1 MIKQNKGK
9 LSILS
14 YLEETKEFN
23 DILNNLDTNISSI
36 RLTAILT
43 ALAFNKKKKKMFFL
57 FPSLYQAQEFVTTI
71 NDYLDEEDVYLY
83 SSDDLFR
90 LNNIYSSKEMNN
102 ERLASINSIFSD
114 KPSILVSHISASLIN
129 ICSKEIYLQ
138 NNFEIKLHDEIT
150 KKELISKFYKSGY
163 LEVDHI
169 LLPGQFAYRGQIID
183 FYNPSNLSPVR
194 IEIFGDEITDIRE
207 FSLDNEESFNSLEK
221 VKISPSSLFLL
232 TDDEIQI
239 GLKKIE
245 EEINNSKDNLE
256 VVKQS
261 FESLKEKVI
270 HSTLNESESRFYSF
284 FTSGSTLLEYV
295 TSYDKYLYDE
305 EEISKAK
312 KSILYKQDIFFTK
325 SISNGTSIRGEKIY
339 SDKATFTNYIKIG
352 SNDTD
357 LTLRDCS
364 YYSNTY
370 TNSLSCLNRYLEE
383 GYKIRIALSQPMLN
397 NYINYLEQNK
407 VDYSLYPKHSTIML
421 YEGNL
426 SCGFELPSSKHVY
439 LTLKELF
446 GVNTHKSKFL
456 SRYKE
461 SKVIRRFD
469 ELEVGDYVVHEV
481 HGIGKYLGI
490 KEMDGLEYLKVLY
503 QDDAFLFIPLSQY
516 KLIRKYSSKDSFV
529 PSLDKIGGSTW
540 SRKKSKIRSRINYL
554 ADQLLEI
561 YAARR
566 KNIGYSFNIDEELIN
581 EYLSSFPFPYTKSQL
596 KCIEEIKEDM
606 KSNLPMDRLITG
618 DVGFGKTELAFFA
631 SFIAISNSKQV
642 AFLCPTTILS
652 MQHYKNALA
661 RLSQF
666 NIRICLFSR
675 LVPLKEQKKNIELI
689 KKGKIDLI
697 IGTHRLLSSSIEFK
711 DLGLLIIDEEQRFG
725 VTHKEKIKNKIKNID
740 TLTLSAT
747 PIPRTLQMSLLN
759 IRQISYL
766 EEPPLNRLP
775 VKTYVIKNNEEILFE
790 AIERELSRKGQIY
803 FLHNKI
809 SDLEKVKSKLQKHF
823 PNNIIEICHGQLD
836 EEEIEQIMNNFYL
849 GNIDILICTSII
861 ESGLDVANVNTI
873 IVENSQNFGLAQLYQ
888 IKGRVGRSDIFAYA
902 YFFYDEEKEINDVAR
917 LRLKALKNFT
927 ELGSGYKIALQDLN
941 IRGAGD
947 ILGSEQAGFVDTLGY
962 DAYID
967 LINSV
972 VREKELLSQGK
983 KEESTNFEL
992 SFSLDAII
1000 PTSYCSTKDRLTIY
1014 SELYDIKT
1022 SDELAKYESKVKDVY
1037 GIYPVEVSNLFLKR
1051 KIEINLNSGLFS
1063 SFKENLGY
1071 YSIISSDLL
1080 MSKEKVYLSW
1090 EEKLNIIKPLLRI
1103 SVQDNHFVF
1112 TLTKTK
1118 NYLEELL
1125 FLTEQINSDF
1135 YNK

>member
-1 MIKQNKGK
+1 MLKQNKGK

-14 YLEETKEFN
+14 YLEETKEFS

-36 RLTAILT
+36 RLTAILSS
-43 ALAFNKKKKKMFFL
+43 LVFNKKKKKMFFL
-57 FPSLYQAQEFVTTI
+57 FPSLYEAQEFVTTI
-71 NDYLDEEDVYLY
+71 NDYLDERYVYLY

-102 ERLASINSIFSD
+102 ERLASISSIFSNE
-114 KPSILVSHISASLIN
+114 PSILVSHISASLLT
-129 ICSKEIYLQ
+129 ICNKQTYL
-138 NNFEIKLHDEIT
+138 NNSFKVKLHDEIT
-150 KKELISKFYKSGY
+150 KKELVSRFYKSGY
-163 LEVDHI
+163 FEVDHI
-169 LLPGQFAYRGQIID
+169 LLQGQFATRGQIID
-183 FYNPSNLSPVR
+183 FYNPSNPNPIR

-207 FSLDNEESFNSLEK
+207 FSLDNEESIN
-221 VKISPSSLFLL
+221 
-232 TDDEIQI
+232 
-239 GLKKIE
+239 KIE
-245 EEINNSKDNLE
+245 EAFIQPASLLLLNEEEIKTGLERIEKEINNSSSDIIKLGFD
-256 VVKQS
+256 
-261 FESLKEKVI
+261 SLKEKVI
-270 HSTLNESESRFYSF
+270 NSVLSESESRFFSF
-284 FTSGSTLLEYV
+284 FTSGSTLLEYID
-295 TSYDKYLYDE
+295 SYDKFVYDLD
-305 EEISKAK
+305 EINKAK
-312 KSILYKQDIFFTK
+312 ESILYKQDIFFTK
-325 SISNGTSIRGEKIY
+325 SINNGTSIHGEKIY
-339 SDKATFTNYIKIG
+339 RQIPTLSNYIKIG
-352 SNDTD
+352 SNNSD
-357 LTLRDCS
+357 LVLRDCS
-364 YYSNTY
+364 YYSSSYN
-370 TNSLSCLNRYLEE
+370 NSLSCLNKYLDE
-383 GYKIRIALSQPMLN
+383 GYKIRIALSEPMLS
-397 NYINYLEQNK
+397 NYINYLNQNK
-407 VDYSLYPKHSTIML
+407 VSNSIYPKHSTIML

-426 SCGFELPSSKHVY
+426 SSGFELPSSKHVY

-461 SKVIRRFD
+461 SKIIRRFD
-469 ELEVGDYVVHEV
+469 ELEVGDYVVHEI
-481 HGIGKYLGI
+481 HGVGKYLGI

-529 PSLDKIGGSTW
+529 PTLDKIGGSTW

-561 YAARR
+561 YATRR
-566 KNIGYSFNIDEELIN
+566 KNIGYSFNVDEELLS
-581 EYLSSFPFPYTKSQL
+581 EYLNAFVFPYTKSQL
-596 KCIEEIKEDM
+596 KCIEEIKLDM

-618 DVGFGKTELAFFA
+618 DVGFGKTEMAFFA

-666 NIRICLFSR
+666 NIRVCLFSR
-675 LVPLKEQKKNIELI
+675 LVPLSEQKKNIELI
-689 KKGKIDLI
+689 KEGKIDLV
-697 IGTHRLLSSSIEFK
+697 IGTHRLLSSSIDFK

-747 PIPRTLQMSLLN
+747 PIPRTLQLSLLN

-775 VKTYVIKNNEEILFE
+775 VKTYVIKNNEEILLE
-790 AIERELSRKGQIY
+790 AIERELSRKGQVY

-809 SDLEKVKSKLQKHF
+809 VDLEKVKAKLKKHF
-823 PNNIIEICHGQLD
+823 PKNTIEICHGQLD
-836 EEEIEQIMNNFYL
+836 EDEIEQIMNNFYL

-861 ESGLDVANVNTI
+861 ESGLDVSNVNTI

-967 LINSV
+967 LVNSV
-972 VREKELLSQGK
+972 VKEKQLYQQGK
-983 KEESTNFEL
+983 KEVTTSFEL
-992 SFSLDAII
+992 TFSLDAMI

-1022 SDELAKYESKVKDVY
+1022 SDELTKYENKVRDVY

-1063 SFKENLGY
+1063 SFKENLGF
-1071 YSIISSDLL
+1071 YSITSSDLL
-1080 MSKEKVYLSW
+1080 MSKEKVYASW

-1103 SVQDNHFVF
+1103 SIQDNHFVF
-1112 TLTKTK
+1112 NLTKTK

-1135 YNK
+1135 FDK